1 MTALS
6 ESISFYQT
14 DEKREIKATKAQPK
28 TSTVFIVQHKTIRY
42 KPKQGCINSEDN
54 STKVKGVMNKEV

>member
-28 TSTVFIVQHKTIRY
+28 TIRY
-42 KPKQGCINSEDN
+42 KPKQGYINIEDN